1 MWEPSQVGAWLGF
14 HFEFSLSI
22 ISVPH
27 SKITNFREASISRV
41 VALPISI
48 VNAKDL
54 SSIAG
59 QLNSMFLAIANIVL
73 LMTRSMYAQFSAQ
86 RSWFS
91 TFHWNIS
98 LAVTFG
104 SNPVQSE
111 LLFRIRVIPDMAVIL
126 LSWGLR

>member
-14 HFEFSLSI
+14 HLDFSLSI

-41 VALPISI
+41 LALRIRI

-54 SSIAG
+54 SSLAG

-73 LMTRSMYAQFSAQ
+73 LMTR
-86 RSWFS
+86 
-91 TFHWNIS
+91 
-98 LAVTFG
+98 
-104 SNPVQSE
+104 
-111 LLFRIRVIPDMAVIL
+111 
-126 LSWGLR
+126 